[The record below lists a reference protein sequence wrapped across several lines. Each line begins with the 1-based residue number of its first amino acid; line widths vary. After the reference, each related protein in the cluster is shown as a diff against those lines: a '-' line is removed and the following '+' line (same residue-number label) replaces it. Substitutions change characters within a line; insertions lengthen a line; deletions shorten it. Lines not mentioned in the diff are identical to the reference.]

1 MLRATL
7 SFRRTGDPDPTG
19 VYGDTVAAQEGV
31 YHDMDGARY
40 ITIAGQCF
48 TTDRSGQLTGVYSPP
63 PMKAFLRLPGMAIVV
78 LSD

>member
-7 SFRRTGDPDPTG
+7 SFRRTGDPDPRG
-19 VYGDTVAAQEGV
+19 LSGSQIAGEEGV
-31 YHDMDGARY
+31 YVDLGGALY